1 MEAYMRLELFVQNL
15 KRSVDFYK
23 NVIQLDLYSQ
33 NETSARFRSK
43 NLNILLTQQNI
54 LSKDHYFS
62 NISTSRKG
70 VGVEIII
77 IVPDI
82 QNFHQRISEMEIELE
97 SQLKQQEWGLKDFRL
112 VDPDGY
118 YLRISSPPN

>member
-1 MEAYMRLELFVQNL
+1 MEINMRLELFVQNL

-23 NVIQLDLYSQ
+23 NVIQLELYSQ
-33 NETSARFRSK
+33 NETSASFKSK

-54 LSKDHYFS
+54 LSNNHYFG
-62 NISTSRKG
+62 NINTSRKG

-82 QNFHQRISEMEIELE
+82 QSFHQRVCEMQIELE

-118 YLRISSPPN
+118 YLRISSAPK